1 MAYQIAPASLGQTP
15 RRRHP
20 VFGPGRFRVGDAVM
34 VALYLL
40 LMVAGGA
47 SLIMALPG
55 FAGAFRNEEAA
66 LFAVNLIAYMVL
78 FTGAMIMAF
87 KTLKNSARTFRYNP
101 WAKWF
106 LVPGTWFGS
115 LMVTA
120 ILLTLMGQAVKSENQ
135 LAIEGMTRE
144 IPFTTMF
151 FVAVVMG
158 PLVEEY
164 IFRHLLIGKLSRKL
178 NVWVCVVI
186 SIILFAGIHFVGSG
200 SFEITSAIPYVTLGA
215 VISVAYVLSGRSM
228 AYSYVL
234 HFFNNAVALSVSYT
248 LLPLLQS

>member
-1 MAYQIAPASLGQTP
+1 
-15 RRRHP
+15 
-20 VFGPGRFRVGDAVM
+20 M
-34 VALYLL
+34 VVLYLL

-47 SLIMALPG
+47 GLIMAIPG
-55 FAGAFRNEEAA
+55 FSGAFRNQEAA
-66 LFAVNLIAYMVL
+66 LFAVNLIAYVVL
-78 FTGAMIMAF
+78 FTGAMIMVF
-87 KTLKNSARTFRYNP
+87 KALKNSARTFGYNP

-106 LVPGTWFGS
+106 MVPGAWLGS

-120 ILLTLMGQAVKSENQ
+120 TLLAIMGQAVKSENQ

-186 SIILFAGIHFVGSG
+186 SIVLFAGIHFVGSG
-200 SFEITSAIPYVTLGA
+200 SFDLTSAIPYVTLGT
-215 VISVAYVLSGRSM
+215 VISVAYVLSGRSI
-228 AYSYVL
+228 AYSYLL
-234 HFFNNAVALSVSYT
+234 HLFNNAVALSISYT
-248 LLPLLQS
+248 LLPLLQH